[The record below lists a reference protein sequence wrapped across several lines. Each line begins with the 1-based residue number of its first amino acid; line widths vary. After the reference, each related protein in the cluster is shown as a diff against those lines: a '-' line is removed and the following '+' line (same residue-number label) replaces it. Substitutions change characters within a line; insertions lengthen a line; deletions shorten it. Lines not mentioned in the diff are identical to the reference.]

1 LITRSLTKLF
11 IKTTLCFFCD
21 RKLIEQEKQI
31 GYRIYKKKYTCLR
44 CAIEKNFISDQE
56 IIKFL
61 KSKIPE
67 KSIPYWKINEER
79 VRY

>member
-1 LITRSLTKLF
+1 MITRKLTKLF

-21 RKLIEQEKQI
+21 RKLIEQQKQI
-31 GYRIYKKKYTCLR
+31 GYQIYRKKYTCLN

-56 IIKFL
+56 IIRFV
-61 KSKIPE
+61 KSKISE
-67 KSIPYWKINEER
+67 KQIPHWKIEEGR

>member
-1 LITRSLTKLF
+1 MITRSLTKLF

-21 RKLIEQEKQI
+21 TKLISQEKQI
-31 GYRIYKKKYTCLR
+31 GYQIYRKKYTCLR

-67 KSIPYWKINEER
+67 KSIPYWKIEEGR
-79 VRY
+79 FRY